1 VKADQHRSRKIF
13 GYHCRMAQR
22 FAHNTA
28 YSTIAGLIMSLGR
41 FATTIAMARILGV
54 DATGVAAFALWI
66 TSLICAVTS
75 LGVYAT
81 LTRYLPELRS
91 NEDGAQR
98 MARLLL
104 LPYAGTA
111 LFVATVSVAVYE
123 SNFLHL
129 ANILANVFVTA
140 DVNLIVA
147 LYVIQSLA
155 TFGLGYIIGQQRFR
169 DFALVAAISNLL
181 QLVIVI
187 VAGSKWGVNGVL
199 FGYIAGWLPF
209 TFICARLR
217 FGKIGVPEQLRNRV
231 LKFTVFSW
239 ASTLANELVWARLEM
254 AFLGHFWGNGAI
266 GLYSIGFT
274 LASLA
279 TQGPLLLTGG
289 LLPYFAEAIS
299 SNQHGRAKVRLQT
312 AMRLVAFFVL
322 PMCFGVAALIPDL
335 LPLMYGDS
343 FAQGSLSA
351 IILVSSAG
359 LGANVVVP
367 FAFINGMERSDFLF
381 VLNIVGAILSFVLGL
396 ALVSSMGIVGAA
408 LARAAVQ
415 VYVLS
420 TSLWFLRRRLDCQV
434 PLVHLGSICI
444 SALAGAFVAGLIV
457 SRIPGLPGLVLS
469 VPMAALVYILL
480 VRLLGAIPDEDI
492 ESLQALF
499 AHVPPPLK
507 RGTALALSVILGDR
521 RH

>member
-1 VKADQHRSRKIF
+1 
-13 GYHCRMAQR
+13 MAQR

-75 LGVYAT
+75 LGVYST

-91 NEDGAQR
+91 NEEGARR

-111 LFVATVSVAVYE
+111 LVVATISIALYE
-123 SNFLHL
+123 SNFLYL
-129 ANILANVFVTA
+129 GNILAKVFDTA

-187 VAGSKWGVNGVL
+187 VAGYKWGVNGVL

-209 TFICARLR
+209 TLICARLR

-299 SNQHGRAKVRLQT
+299 GNQHRRAKVRLQT

-322 PMCFGVAALIPDL
+322 PMCFGVAALIPSL

-343 FAQGSLSA
+343 FARGNLSA
-351 IILVSSAG
+351 MILVSSAG

-381 VLNIVGAILSFVLGL
+381 VLNITGAILSFLLGL
-396 ALVSSMGIVGAA
+396 ALVSSMGILGAA
-408 LARAAVQ
+408 LARGTVQ

-420 TSLWFLRRRLDCQV
+420 VSLWFLRRRLNCHV
-434 PLVHLGSICI
+434 PLIPLGSLFVA
-444 SALAGAFVAGLIV
+444 ALACALVAGLIA
-457 SRIPGLPGLVLS
+457 SRVPGVPGLVLS
-469 VPMAALVYILL
+469 VPIAALVYILL
-480 VRLLGAIPDEDI
+480 VRLLRAIPDEDI
-492 ESLQALF
+492 ASLQGLF
-499 AHVPPPLK
+499 AHIPAPMK
-507 RGTALALSVILGDR
+507 RGTALALNVILGPR
-521 RH
+521 RG